1 MQREKNIQPIV
12 RLPQHEWIL
21 SNNLPPSSPPLF
33 CSRMNEETTLHATD
47 RVMINRVI
55 INVVVEHEQKAP
67 ARELIQCYEHTCP
80 IPHCRHLRE
89 LIQCQTDWGEDWRE
103 LCWHWETV
111 CVCVCVCIWVVC
123 VKVNWLSA
131 RAPNKS
137 CWEKLS
143 SKHDSYCRL
152 TSRAYLLR
160 VILSLWVGSRKNGTL
175 GVQFTYQSSLHQQ
188 YQEFITELLT
198 IHMHITGKWLLLLKH
213 DATSMPCECQVQQ
226 PYTWYNTWSV
236 GTTYT
241 LATLMVC
248 CSMASWMLALSC
260 SRTLLNS
267 SIDKKLLVSKCFTS
281 WWMGLYQN
289 VLLNEERCPSTYA
302 AEASICQHQSSCL
315 QLPLTTVLRREVLQ
329 SFYLPHNIWQ

>member
-1 MQREKNIQPIV
+1 MAEVGLHLLQTPQITLLHTLQNWACRIKQQQQQQQKNIQPIV

-67 ARELIQCYEHTCP
+67 ARELVQCYVHTCP
-80 IPHCRHLRE
+80 IPHCRHPRE

-111 CVCVCVCIWVVC
+111 CVCVCIWVVC

-131 RAPNKS
+131 HAPNKS
-137 CWEKLS
+137 CWENHQS
-143 SKHDSYCRL
+143 MIATAVWRVGPTSWGSYCPLGLVAARMVHL
-152 TSRAYLLR
+152 
-160 VILSLWVGSRKNGTL
+160 VFSLHTM
-175 GVQFTYQSSLHQQ
+175 QSSLHQQ
-188 YQEFITELLT
+188 YTHYMWTRL
-198 IHMHITGKWLLLLKH
+198 HITAKTWCYVHALW
-213 DATSMPCECQVQQ
+213 TSSLILEQYAHPSRM
-226 PYTWYNTWSV
+226 
-236 GTTYT
+236 YT

-248 CSMASWMLALSC
+248 CSMASWMLARSC

-267 SIDKKLLVSKCFTS
+267 SIVHGGWRLIMHQRS
-281 WWMGLYQN
+281 WFM
-289 VLLNEERCPSTYA
+289 
-302 AEASICQHQSSCL
+302 
-315 QLPLTTVLRREVLQ
+315 
-329 SFYLPHNIWQ
+329 SFYLCSRGLHLPAPELLPPTATHHCPEEGGEIPLSLH